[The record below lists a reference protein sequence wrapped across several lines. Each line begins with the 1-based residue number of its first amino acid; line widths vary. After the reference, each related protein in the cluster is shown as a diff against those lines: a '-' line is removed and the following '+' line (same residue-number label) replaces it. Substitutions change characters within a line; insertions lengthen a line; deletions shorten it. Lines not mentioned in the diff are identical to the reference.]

1 MKKTEKILTVAN
13 LTEKLKL
20 AKSIILADYRGLSV
34 SQMGE
39 LRNLVKKAGGE
50 LTVVKNT
57 LLKRAFENAKLPEL
71 KLEGPTA
78 IVIAYEEEIAPL
90 KAISDFAKSQ
100 GLPTFKSGIWEDR
113 VLTREEIEKLGSLP
127 GRQEL
132 IATLLYLLRS
142 PSVKLVS
149 ALGANTRKLILV
161 INAKSKIKNLE
172 RG

>member
-78 IVIAYEEEIAPL
+78 IAIAYEEEMAPL
-90 KAISDFAKSQ
+90 KAISDFAKNFGIPS
-100 GLPTFKSGIWEDR
+100 FKSGIWEGK
-113 VLTREEIEKLGSLP
+113 VLTDQELERLGSLP
-127 GRQEL
+127 GKNEL
-132 IATLLYLLRS
+132 ISRLINILSSPTFGLLNVLS
-142 PSVKLVS
+142 SNQ
-149 ALGANTRKLILV
+149 GKLIFIL
-161 INAKSKIKNLE
+161 KIKE
-172 RG
+172 SKRR